1 MSSCGNSNKNQTD
14 TTNIQLGL
22 NEAQPPDTVVNESS
36 ESTYDLDSIL
46 NVIKVRIDSMPQRF
60 RSYYYDSEITDDHID
75 VSLSDSCDKVINSFK
90 EHVVDSPVVRFQ
102 QVIGVIDLLWLEID
116 MDEIESSNIEES
128 LDEDTV
134 DSNDS
139 IVSDTL
145 HHIIVEQE
153 TTDSVAVIS
162 NL

>member
-1 MSSCGNSNKNQTD
+1 MG
-14 TTNIQLGL
+14 I
-22 NEAQPPDTVVNESS
+22 NEAQPPDTIVNESS

-75 VSLSDSCDKVINSFK
+75 VLLSDSCDKVINSFK

-116 MDEIESSNIEES
+116 MDEIESSNINIEES